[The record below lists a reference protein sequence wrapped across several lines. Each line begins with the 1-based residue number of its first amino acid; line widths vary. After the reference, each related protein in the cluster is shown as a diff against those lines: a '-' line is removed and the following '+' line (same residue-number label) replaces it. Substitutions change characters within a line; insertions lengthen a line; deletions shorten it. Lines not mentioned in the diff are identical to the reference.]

1 MQTTPTT
8 TTPPAVPAP
17 RKSRRRWRL
26 FGGFLLL
33 LMAAP
38 VTYYFFAGW
47 YSDRQMAEL
56 AREIAEE
63 DPHWQWHD
71 LIAQIKLPPDDKNSA
86 VQIMKVQALLK
97 KTPFAPGPKWD
108 NAPKDPLL
116 IRNTRLAHDKA
127 ELLQAAFTALPKE
140 TVLEARK
147 LKDMPEGGFA
157 IEIAE
162 NPFALNLNY
171 LQETRQVANLLLC
184 DAVLRAHHDEREG
197 AAESC
202 QAILNMA
209 HALKDQPFLI
219 AQLIRIAEQ
228 AIAIGALEWTL
239 GQGTVSEPNL
249 AKLQGMLE
257 ADAAADGLHQA
268 MRGERAGGHQIYESL
283 RAGKTSFAELFG
295 TTGLRVGVSER
306 VLDAF
311 PGLVLNGYPEY
322 LRMMN
327 EQVRASKLK
336 DVERAEA
343 FEKLEQQARQH
354 RARGIRGN
362 LLISWIMPATTKMAE
377 AAQRSQAQ
385 VRCAIAALA
394 AERYRV
400 KHDNTWPRGLDDL
413 VKGGLLKEVPK
424 DPYDGQPLRLK
435 RTPTGIVVYSVGYDK
450 VDNGGKLDRTNPRTP
465 GTDIGFELWDR
476 RGIPPPANEEMP

>member
-8 TTPPAVPAP
+8 ATPPAVPAP
-17 RKSRRRWRL
+17 RKPRRRWRL
-26 FGGFLLL
+26 IGGFLVLL
-33 LMAAP
+33 LMAP

-47 YSDRQMAEL
+47 YSNRQMAEL
-56 AREIAEE
+56 AREIEKE
-63 DPHWQWHD
+63 DPHWRWHD
-71 LIAQIKLPPDDKNSA
+71 LIAQIKPPPDDKNSA

-108 NAPKDPLL
+108 NSPKDPLL
-116 IRNTRLAHDKA
+116 IRNARLAHDKA
-127 ELLQAAFTALPKE
+127 ELLRAAFAALPKE

-157 IEIAE
+157 IEMAE

-171 LQETRQVANLLLC
+171 LQETRAVANLLLC

-197 AAESC
+197 AAESS

-228 AIAIGALEWTL
+228 AIALGALEWTL

-249 AKLQGMLE
+249 AKLQGLLE

-283 RAGKTSFAELFG
+283 RAGKTSFAEMFG
-295 TTGLRVGVSER
+295 TTGFRVSPGER

-336 DVERAEA
+336 DTERMEA

-394 AERYRV
+394 AERYRL
-400 KHDNTWPRGLDDL
+400 KHNNTWPRGLDDL
-413 VKGGLLKEVPK
+413 VKEGLLKEVPK

-450 VDNGGKLDRTNPRTP
+450 VDNGGKLDRANLRTP

-476 RGIPPPANEEMP
+476 RGVPPPASEEMP

>member
-1 MQTTPTT
+1 MQPTPTT
-8 TTPPAVPAP
+8 ATPPTVPAP
-17 RKSRRRWRL
+17 RKKRWRWRL
-26 FGGFLLL
+26 LGGFFLLL
-33 LMAAP
+33 LAAP
-38 VTYYFFAGW
+38 VTYYLFAGW

-56 AREIAEE
+56 MREIEME

-71 LIAQIKLPPDDKNSA
+71 LIAQIKPPPDDKNCA
-86 VQIMKVQALLK
+86 AQITKVQALLK

-116 IRNTRLAHDKA
+116 IRNARLPHDKA
-127 ELLQAAFTALPKE
+127 ELLRAAFAALPKE

-157 IEIAE
+157 IEPAE
-162 NPFALNLNY
+162 HPFALNLNY
-171 LQETRQVANLLLC
+171 LQETRPVANLLFC
-184 DAVLRAHHDEREG
+184 DAVLRAHQDDREG

-202 QAILNMA
+202 QAILIMA
-209 HALKDQPFLI
+209 QAMKDQPFLI

-228 AIAIGALEWTL
+228 AIALGAMEWTL
-239 GQGTVSEPNL
+239 GQGNVSEANL
-249 AKLQGMLE
+249 AKLQTLLE
-257 ADAAADGLHQA
+257 TEAAADGLHQA
-268 MRGERAGGHQIYESL
+268 MRGERAGGHQVYMGL

-295 TTGLRVGVSER
+295 MTGFRVGPGDR

-343 FEKLEQQARQH
+343 FEKLEQQVRQR

-362 LLISWIMPATTKMAE
+362 LLISLMMPATSKIAE

-385 VRCAIAALA
+385 LRCAIAALA
-394 AERYRV
+394 AERYRL
-400 KHDNTWPRGLDDL
+400 KHNNAWPRGLDDL
-413 VKGGLLKEVPK
+413 VKDRLLKEVPK
-424 DPYDGQPLRLK
+424 DPFDGQPLRFK

-450 VDNGGKLDRTNPRTP
+450 IDNGGKLDRDNPRTL
-465 GTDIGFELWDR
+465 GADIGFELWDR
-476 RGIPPPANEEMP
+476 RGVPPLEREEIP